1 VSGVHHFVPV
11 LHRGDAVGRHTLRLR
26 EASRKRGFLSEIFVD
41 TVDDETAD
49 ETLPVLSYPE
59 RAEPGDVVVYQFA
72 TASAMAPWLAG
83 RTDTLVVNYHNVT
96 PPELM
101 APWDNHLALGQL
113 RAQGDLRLLAPRTA
127 LAIAD
132 SVYNEGH
139 LRAAGFV
146 RTAVV
151 SPSAALPALVEPGAA
166 AATAASD
173 AAAVTAGPS
182 GGTRWLA
189 VGRVS
194 PNKALEHT
202 IAALAVARAH
212 GDPETTLLLVGK
224 PATDSYVAALHRY
237 VAELGLAGA
246 VQFTGHASDATVASA
261 YGGADVLVVTSEHEG
276 FCVPVVEAMAAGV
289 PVVAFDQG
297 AVPEVLGGAGVLVAD
312 KDPYALAAAIAA
324 VLRDTPRREDR
335 IAAGRHRMAAL
346 RLDTAAERFV
356 DLLAPLAATA
366 ATSL

>member
-26 EASRKRGFLSEIFVD
+26 EASRKRGFRSEIFVD
-41 TVDDETAD
+41 TVDDETAN

-127 LAIAD
+127 LAVAD

-139 LRAAGFV
+139 LTAAGFV

-151 SPSAALPALVEPGAA
+151 SPSAALPALVEVDGSAA
-166 AATAASD
+166 APDPSVVA
-173 AAAVTAGPS
+173 AGPS

-212 GDPETTLLLVGK
+212 GDPETTLQLVGK

-261 YGGADVLVVTSEHEG
+261 YGRADVLVVTSEHEG

-356 DLLAPLAATA
+356 DLLAPLAAPV
-366 ATSL
+366 ATSP